1 MTPTPILPLLFVHSD
16 LAEEICLAFKGG
28 QTPKAQVSARK
39 RPGKERQVA
48 GEPRSARVYLDMRT
62 LGRDGM
68 ARVGEF
74 ATLDANYS
82 VRTGCSLR
90 TRLFHPTDE
99 PRVHPDLAARSEG
112 VDVTAMDIAKRWL
125 DDVRAAKHLDLTWKP
140 VQ

>member
-1 MTPTPILPLLFVHSD
+1 LFVHSD
-16 LAEEICLAFKGG
+16 LAGEICLAFKGG
-28 QTPKAQVSARK
+28 RRRKRKFPPGNAQV
-39 RPGKERQVA
+39 KERQVA

-125 DDVRAAKHLDLTWKP
+125 DDVRAAKHLDLSWKP